1 MGARVSIGSNDSG
14 QFQLSVILEAFLPNV
29 TPEQTQGAED
39 AEHQACPYSNAT
51 RGNIDVQ
58 VKIVDD

>member
-1 MGARVSIGSNDSG
+1 
-14 QFQLSVILEAFLPNV
+14 VILEAFLPNV